1 MLRSVREGS
10 FVVCGLGTF
19 GANCARALYRSGA
32 IVLAIDNDEKVVDQ
46 ISPFVTVA
54 VRADVLDEAA
64 LQEVGAFDMT
74 TAIVALR
81 RHFDTSVLLTHMLKS
96 RKVSEVLVQVDS
108 HREASAIRAV
118 GATEVI
124 FPERDM
130 AAQIARRLVNPGLAD
145 QVPLDEN
152 FAIIDV
158 ECPPSF
164 AGQTLQELELRQRYN
179 VTVVALKQIQP
190 GSDKITFLP
199 APPPDK
205 PLQNLDHLILLGDRK
220 NLFRFK
226 QQLGLS

>member
-1 MLRSVREGS
+1 MLRSVREES
-10 FVVCGLGTF
+10 FVVFGLGTF
-19 GANCARALYRSGA
+19 GGNCARALYRSGA
-32 IVLAIDNDEKVVDQ
+32 IVLAIDQDEKAVDQ
-46 ISPFVTVA
+46 ISPLVTVA

-81 RHFDTSVLLTHMLKS
+81 RHFDTSVLLTHMLKN
-96 RKVSEVLVQVDS
+96 RGIKEVLVQVDS
-108 HREASAIRAV
+108 DRESSAIKAV

-130 AAQIARRLVNPGLAD
+130 ASQIARRLVNPGLAD

-158 ECPPSF
+158 GCPPSF
-164 AGQTLQELELRQRYN
+164 AGQTLQELELRQKYN
-179 VTVVALKQIQP
+179 VTVVALKHVEMDSGKTLFQ
-190 GSDKITFLP
+190 P
-199 APPPDK
+199 APSPDK
-205 PLQNLDHLILLGDRK
+205 PLQATDHLLLLGDRK

-226 QQLGLS
+226 QQLGLD